1 MAFQVIPREMAFF
14 GLFEEAADT
23 AREAA
28 ADLQAMASA
37 LHDTS
42 KAEAYAKHIKDL
54 EHAGDEIHH
63 RTIDLLNAT
72 FVVPLDRDDI
82 YDLSSMLDDI
92 LDVLE
97 SVSEVV
103 VLYGIT
109 EAIPEFRLQA
119 DVLVRATEVVAR
131 AMRAIRSP
139 IGMEKIWTEIVRLE
153 KEGDRLYHRGVASIF
168 SGDFR
173 AMDVLKWKDLLD
185 QMEGGIDKC
194 EDVANAIESI
204 ALKYG

>member
-1 MAFQVIPREMAFF
+1 MTFHVIPREMAFF

-23 AREAA
+23 IVEAA
-28 ADLQAMASA
+28 GELQAMANA
-37 LHDTS
+37 LSDPTADGS
-42 KAEAYAKHIKDL
+42 AYAKHIKDL

-63 RTIDLLNAT
+63 KTIGLLNTT

-82 YDLSSMLDDI
+82 YALSNMLDDV

-97 SVSEVV
+97 SVSEVL

-119 DVLVRATEVVAR
+119 DVMVRSAEAIAR
-131 AMRAIRSP
+131 AMRGIRSP
-139 IGMEKIWTEIVRLE
+139 IAMEKVWTEIVRLE
-153 KEGDRLYHRGVASIF
+153 KEGDRIYHRGVASIF
-168 SGDFR
+168 AGDLK

-185 QMEGGIDKC
+185 QMEGGIDRC
-194 EDVANAIESI
+194 EDVANAVESI
-204 ALKYG
+204 AAKY